1 MSEAEVAVEESPKVA
16 VKPMSEKIREYKEA
30 NPKATSRQIAVAV
43 GATPHYVQSRLAIEA
58 RRARD
63 VKKKKRGRPL
73 KTKWAPPTGTVVLD
87 GEWVQVLTP
96 EQKKTEDAFEAAI
109 KQVQETEEHPLYP
122 VFVRAIS
129 QAMYGKGER
138 HGGAKTSFLDQPW
151 THYAKL
157 HGRGFLTGQAAK
169 KLEEAVST
177 REGTAFEDEL
187 LGAMVYIGMAI
198 LHNRGGK

>member
-1 MSEAEVAVEESPKVA
+1 MIEEVKAV

-30 NPKATSRQIAVAV
+30 NPKATTKEIAEAV
-43 GATPHYVQSRLAIEA
+43 GAPLNYVQSRLYVDRKRSKA
-58 RRARD
+58 
-63 VKKKKRGRPL
+63 KRGRPP
-73 KTKWAPPTGTVVLD
+73 KAKAPPAGTIVLD

-96 EQKKTEDAFEAAI
+96 EQKKTEEALNSAI
-109 KQVQETEEHPLYP
+109 ERVQETEKHPLYP

-138 HGGAKTSFLDQPW
+138 HGGARTPFLEQPW
-151 THYAKL
+151 AHYAKL

-169 KLEEAVST
+169 KLEEAAST
-177 REGTAFEDEL
+177 REGSAFEDEL

-198 LHNRGGK
+198 INDRIERSKR